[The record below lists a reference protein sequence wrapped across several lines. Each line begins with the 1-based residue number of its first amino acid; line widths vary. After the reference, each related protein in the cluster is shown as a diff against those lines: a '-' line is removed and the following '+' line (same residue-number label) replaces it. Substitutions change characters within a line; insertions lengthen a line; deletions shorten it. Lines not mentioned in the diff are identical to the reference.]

1 VGSLF
6 GPNQKWANLGRR
18 APRLTPTLE
27 LYSTATL

>member
-6 GPNQKWANLGRR
+6 GPNQKWANLGTR
-18 APRLTPTLE
+18 AHSLTPTPE